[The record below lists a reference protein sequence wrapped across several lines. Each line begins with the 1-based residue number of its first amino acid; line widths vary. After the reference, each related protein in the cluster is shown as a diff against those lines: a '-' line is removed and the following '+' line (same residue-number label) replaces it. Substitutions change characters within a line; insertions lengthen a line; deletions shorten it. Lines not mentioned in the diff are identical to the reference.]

1 MREQLAIEARA
12 RRRAE
17 ELYQT
22 ELSRRISAEKI
33 IEDLRT
39 ELEERQKERQKD
51 LSGWTTC

>member
-1 MREQLAIEARA
+1 MAIEARA

>member
-1 MREQLAIEARA
+1 MAIEARA

-17 ELYQT
+17 ELSQT